1 MPEMNQTA
9 QEIVVCYRHPKTETS
24 LRCNRCG
31 RPICAK
37 CAVRTPVGFRCPEC
51 VREQQNKY
59 YTGGALDYVIAVVVA
74 LPLSLIAAAIFI
86 LFIGLFI
93 SRIVFFSWIIS
104 FFAAPAAGGIIAE
117 AVRWAVGR
125 RRSRYLNIIV
135 AGCLVVGVVPFLLLE
150 LLNPGFN
157 LLALVTPG
165 ILLFLGVGTIVA
177 RLR

>member
-1 MPEMNQTA
+1 
-9 QEIVVCYRHPKTETS
+9 
-24 LRCNRCG
+24 
-31 RPICAK
+31 
-37 CAVRTPVGFRCPEC
+37 

-59 YTGGALDYVIAVVVA
+59 YTGGTLDYVIAAVVA
-74 LPLSLIAAAIFI
+74 LPLSLVAGAVFAF
-86 LFIGLFI
+86 LIGGLG
-93 SRIVFFSWIIS
+93 FFAWLIS
-104 FFAAPAAGGIIAE
+104 FFAAPATGGIIAE

-135 AGCLVVGVVPFLLLE
+135 AGCLVVAVVPFLLLE
-150 LLNPGFN
+150 LLSPGLN

>member
-1 MPEMNQTA
+1 MDQIA
-9 QEIVVCYRHPKTETS
+9 QETVVCYRHPKIPTS

-31 RPICAK
+31 RPICPK

-74 LPLSLIAAAIFI
+74 LPLSLIAAAIFTF
-86 LFIGLFI
+86 LIG
-93 SRIVFFSWIIS
+93 RIGFFSWIIS

-125 RRSRYLNIIV
+125 RRSRYLNTIV
-135 AGCLVVGVVPFLLLE
+135 AGCLVVGVAPFLLLE

-165 ILLFLGVGTIVA
+165 ILLFLGVGAIVA

>member
-1 MPEMNQTA
+1 MDQPA
-9 QEIVVCYRHPKTETS
+9 QEPLVCYRHPKTETN

-31 RPICAK
+31 RLICPK

-59 YTGGALDYVIAVVVA
+59 YTGGALDYVIAAVVA
-74 LPLSLIAAAIFI
+74 LPLSLIAAAIFAF
-86 LFIGLFI
+86 LIGGI
-93 SRIVFFSWIIS
+93 GFFSWLIS
-104 FFAAPAAGGIIAE
+104 FFAAPATGGIIAE

-125 RRSRYLNIIV
+125 RRSRNLNLVV
-135 AGCLVVGVVPFLLLE
+135 AGCLVLGAAPFI
-150 LLNPGFN
+150 
-157 LLALVTPG
+157 LVLFLMGNFYGLIAPG

>member
-1 MPEMNQTA
+1 MDQPA
-9 QEIVVCYRHPKTETS
+9 QEPLVCYRHPKTETG

-31 RPICAK
+31 RPICPK

-51 VREQQNKY
+51 VHEQQNKF

-74 LPLSLIAAAIFI
+74 LPLSLVAAAIFTF
-86 LFIGLFI
+86 LIG
-93 SRIVFFSWIIS
+93 RIGFFSWIIS

-117 AVRWAVGR
+117 AVWRAVGR
-125 RRSRYLNIIV
+125 RRSRYLNIIA
-135 AGCLVVGVVPFLLLE
+135 AGCFVLSVVPFLLLT
-150 LLNPGFN
+150 LFMGN
-157 LLALVTPG
+157 LYDLIPPA

>member
-1 MPEMNQTA
+1 MEQTA
-9 QEIVVCYRHPKTETS
+9 QETLVCYRHPKIETN

-31 RPICAK
+31 RPICPK

-59 YTGGALDYVIAVVVA
+59 YTGGSLDYVIAAVVA
-74 LPLSLIAAAIFI
+74 LPLSLIAGAVFAF
-86 LFIGLFI
+86 LIGGLG
-93 SRIVFFSWIIS
+93 FFSWLIS

-125 RRSRYLNIIV
+125 RRSRNLNLVV
-135 AGCLVVGVVPFLLLE
+135 AGSFVLGVVPF
-150 LLNPGFN
+150 
-157 LLALVTPG
+157 ALVVLLMGNFYGLIAPG
-165 ILLFLGVGTIVA
+165 ILLFLGVGTIIA

>member
-1 MPEMNQTA
+1 MEQTA

-24 LRCNRCG
+24 LRCNRCS

-51 VREQQNKY
+51 VHEQQNKY

-74 LPLSLIAAAIFI
+74 MPLSLIAAAIFAF
-86 LFIGLFI
+86 LIGGFG
-93 SRIVFFSWIIS
+93 FFSWLIS

-125 RRSRYLNIIV
+125 RRSRNLNLVV
-135 AGCLVVGVVPFLLLE
+135 AGCLVLGVIPFI
-150 LLNPGFN
+150 
-157 LLALVTPG
+157 LALFFMRDFYGLVAPG